1 MDDIL
6 YFPLLKSVNIYVS
19 MIEKTMK
26 SFYIIDL
33 YQTILFTVLLLVSL
47 QDDCELS
54 FLSRFG
60 AVVHIGQYGTKGKVF
75 LLLA

>member
-1 MDDIL
+1 
-6 YFPLLKSVNIYVS
+6 
-19 MIEKTMK
+19 MIEKNMK

-60 AVVHIGQYGTKGKVF
+60 AVVHIGKYGTKGKVF

>member
-1 MDDIL
+1 
-6 YFPLLKSVNIYVS
+6 

-26 SFYIIDL
+26 SFYIISL
-33 YQTILFTVLLLVSL
+33 YPKILCTVILLVLL
-47 QDDCELS
+47 QDDCKLS

-60 AVVHIGQYGTKGKVF
+60 AVVHIGKYGTKGKVF